1 MRFRITITGTAPMLM
16 HNGRLANPLDPATQ
30 ALKALTAKRKK
41 TDDDL
46 IDIARAE
53 FLGGLYIDPDVG
65 PYVPGEN
72 VERAI
77 LDAAKLTKN
86 GMNVKRGLFIE
97 TDVNPLAYHGPRTA
111 EGLWEDEN
119 FRLIRT
125 VRNQQNR
132 VSRCRPMFTD
142 WRTSAEGTLDESVLD
157 FRTLA
162 AIVEQAG
169 AYVGLGDWRPRYGR
183 FTAELERTTE

>member
-97 TDVNPLAYHGPRTA
+97 TDVNPIAYHGPRTA

-162 AIVEQAG
+162 SIVEQAG

-183 FTAELERTTE
+183 FTADLERTTE

>member
-72 VERAI
+72 IERAI

-97 TDVNPLAYHGPRTA
+97 TDVNPIAYHGPRTA
-111 EGLWEDEN
+111 EALWADEN

-157 FRTLA
+157 FRTLS

-169 AYVGLGDWRPRYGR
+169 SYVGLGDWRPRYGR
-183 FTAELERTTE
+183 FTADLEKTAE

>member
-97 TDVNPLAYHGPRTA
+97 TDVNPIAYHGPRTA

-183 FTAELERTTE
+183 FTADLERTTE